1 MNRRRL
7 LTLGTALGLAAVSG
21 SVRARAARPPF
32 VPIPSWR
39 IDPPKTPPTTTTTTT
54 TLPPPP
60 TTVHPPPAGGARVWT
75 AEQIGS
81 SVRGRPIVMYNN
93 LVAGATA
100 RLLVV
105 AAIHGDERW
114 TSPLAHRLME
124 EALPHHLDVY
134 VVPEANPDGW
144 AADTRLN
151 ANRVDLNRNF
161 DWRWAPYDGGPTPY
175 SEPEARALAETVLRL
190 QPTLAVWIHQPLGY
204 VAGVGTTNPAY
215 ADAWRAP
222 VDLPTRVGLDQHG
235 GGETWTAMVA
245 GFPSILVEMLG
256 DEVYETQFDAH
267 VEGYRRLLELL

>member
-1 MNRRRL
+1 MDLPGESVN
-7 LTLGTALGLAAVSG
+7 TLKDSFAADFARTFEAIEKDSSCRAVVFASAKKDFIVGADVKMLQLAKSAREAAEMSRTGQRALSRIADF
-21 SVRARAARPPF
+21 R
-32 VPIPSWR
+32 VP
-39 IDPPKTPPTTTTTTT
+39 
-54 TLPPPP
+54 
-60 TTVHPPPAGGARVWT
+60 
-75 AEQIGS
+75 
-81 SVRGRPIVMYNN
+81 
-93 LVAGATA
+93 
-100 RLLVV
+100 VV

-256 DEVYETQFDAH
+256 DEVYESQFDAH